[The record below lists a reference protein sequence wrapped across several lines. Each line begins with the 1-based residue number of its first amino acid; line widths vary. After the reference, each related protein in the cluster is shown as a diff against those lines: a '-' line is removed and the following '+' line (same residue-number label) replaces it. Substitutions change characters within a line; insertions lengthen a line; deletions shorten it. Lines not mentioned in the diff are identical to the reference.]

1 MTLLRKTIDEHE
13 KAMKQQI
20 LTIEKEQKKQLEDY
34 KTLLKHK
41 LQNLNIQQATFDILF
56 SSKNYT
62 KLLQTKQEFDDYV
75 NKTNGT
81 LKSLQMPSR
90 TEFYL
95 EGLDQLQIIQEKIKQ
110 CGRHVEIPPY
120 HNAQLEKLIAE
131 NGTNQTLNLKGAQ
144 HIAGALNMNQT
155 LTVLGLGQNQIGQQ
169 GIQHIAESLKNNQTL
184 TILGL
189 RQNQIGHEE
198 TQYIADALKVNKK
211 LTILFLEQ
219 NQIGPQGAQY
229 IAEALKINQTLTV
242 LSSRQ
247 NQIGHQGAQ
256 HIAEALEINKTLT
269 ALYLEQNQIGPQ
281 GAQHIAKTLEKN
293 PTLTTLYL
301 GQNEIGQQ
309 GVQHI
314 AKALNINQFNND
326 INIFYTNQ

>member
-131 NGTNQTLNLKGAQ
+131 NGTNQTLNLKDKN
-144 HIAGALNMNQT
+144 I
-155 LTVLGLGQNQIGQQ
+155 VLKQSTKQDDNFRQ
-169 GIQHIAESLKNNQTL
+169 SL
-184 TILGL
+184 
-189 RQNQIGHEE
+189 
-198 TQYIADALKVNKK
+198 
-211 LTILFLEQ
+211 F
-219 NQIGPQGAQY
+219 P
-229 IAEALKINQTLTV
+229 
-242 LSSRQ
+242 
-247 NQIGHQGAQ
+247 
-256 HIAEALEINKTLT
+256 
-269 ALYLEQNQIGPQ
+269 
-281 GAQHIAKTLEKN
+281 
-293 PTLTTLYL
+293 
-301 GQNEIGQQ
+301 
-309 GVQHI
+309 
-314 AKALNINQFNND
+314 
-326 INIFYTNQ
+326 